1 MQRTGAMEAAAN
13 VPTKIYPAVLLLCL
27 AVSGC
32 GSTCVSGFWNGS
44 GSGVNVSNTSCPL
57 STATGAVIVQMSTAS
72 APPAGSAA
80 FPAPP
85 PSAHASPSLSPRALP
100 SHVRHIFL
108 TLRGI
113 EAHPSMMAVEDSPGW
128 QELAPDLAAHPL
140 QLDLL
145 APLDPSRN
153 SPPLALD
160 VPVGAIAPATV
171 PADEYRQLR
180 LRLLPRDPSAD
191 ELIPESNACGT
202 AGWNCIVFADRSVRP
217 LEFAPSEFAAAAEFR
232 IAPEHGADSVFL
244 VLPGEVIH
252 LSIEFD
258 AAASV
263 LFTSNAA
270 VRLAPLFR
278 VVSRS
283 SSPAATVQ

>member
-1 MQRTGAMEAAAN
+1 MQRTDAMEAAAN
-13 VPTKIYPAVLLLCL
+13 VSTKIFPAVLLLCL
-27 AVSGC
+27 AVPGC

-44 GSGVNVSNTSCPL
+44 GSGVRVSNTSCPL

-72 APPAGSAA
+72 PSPS
-80 FPAPP
+80 
-85 PSAHASPSLSPRALP
+85 PSALP
-100 SHVRHIFL
+100 NHVQHIFL

-113 EAHPSMMAVEDSPGW
+113 EAHPSMTADEESSGW

-145 APLDPSRN
+145 AQLDSSRN
-153 SPPLALD
+153 SPSLD
-160 VPVGAIAPATV
+160 VRVGAIVPATV

-180 LRLLPRDPSAD
+180 LRLLPRDPPPD
-191 ELIPESNACGT
+191 DLIHESNACGNV
-202 AGWNCIVFADRSVRP
+202 GWNCIVFADRSVWP
-217 LEFAPSEFAAAAEFR
+217 LEFAPSEFAAAAQFR
-232 IAPEHGADSVFL
+232 IAPEHGADSVFRI
-244 VLPGEVIH
+244 LPGEVIH
-252 LSIEFD
+252 LSIDFD

-263 LFTSNAA
+263 FFTSNAA
-270 VRLAPLFR
+270 VHLAAVFR